1 MEYSKE
7 ELKPLIKELDEF
19 NAIPTWTKIKK
30 QKWESVLSA
39 IESFESYEF
48 KGKTELYS
56 ISAKG
61 TYCYHEGFFVIGMGH
76 WSFHNSLYNRI
87 RLNK

>member
-7 ELKPLIKELDEF
+7 ELKPLVNELDEF

-30 QKWESVLSA
+30 QKWESIVTSM
-39 IESFESYEF
+39 ESYEFYEF

-56 ISAKG
+56 VSAKG
-61 TYCYHEGFFVIGMGH
+61 TYTYHEGFLVIGMGH
-76 WSFHNSLYNRI
+76 WSFHNSLYRRI
-87 RLNK
+87 RLKR